1 MWMALA
7 LIQAAA
13 APLPAGVE
21 DDVTCIAVLSI
32 AANGA
37 SAEQQSGLISGLMY
51 FMGRVDHAAP
61 GFDYGGHLARLIESK
76 DGGAKI
82 QAASPR
88 CSAKLIEVGG
98 SMERWGEA
106 LQKGTK

>member
-1 MWMALA
+1 MA
-7 LIQAAA
+7 LIQAAT

-37 SAEQQSGLISGLMY
+37 TAEQQSGLISGLMY
-51 FMGRVDHAAP
+51 FMGRVDRAAP
-61 GFDYGGHLARLIESK
+61 GFDYGGYLARMIKTK
-76 DGGAKI
+76 DGDATI

-106 LQKGTK
+106 LQRKDEK